1 MTDGTARTLVA
12 TEILLIALGI
22 LGLAG
27 TWAQVFDYLS
37 LGLLPGNVQF
47 WKETVATPAST
58 FITVDVLVLAA
69 ALFVW
74 MFGEGRRLGIG
85 VGWLW
90 GYFFASL
97 LVAISFALPLFLAHR
112 HRYVRLHRPGEIGAP
127 AGADW
132 IAISVAVLIALAA
145 AGFSLRHVP

>member
-1 MTDGTARTLVA
+1 MTRTVPKALVPTEMLLVA
-12 TEILLIALGI
+12 LGG
-22 LGLAG
+22 LGLVG

-37 LGLLPGNVQF
+37 LGFLPGNVQF

-97 LVAISFALPLFLAHR
+97 LVAISFALPVFLAHR
-112 HRYVRLHRPGEIGAP
+112 HRHVRLHRPDEIGTP

-132 IAISVAVLIALAA
+132 IAISVAVLMALAA

>member
-1 MTDGTARTLVA
+1 MTQSTVPTLVPA
-12 TEILLIALGI
+12 ELLLVALGF
-22 LGLAG
+22 LGLVG
-27 TWAQVFDYLS
+27 TWAQVFDYLAF
-37 LGLLPGNVQF
+37 GFVAGNVQF
-47 WKETVATPAST
+47 WREAVATPAST

-85 VGWLW
+85 AGWLW
-90 GYFFASL
+90 GYFLASL

-112 HRYVRLHRPGEIGAP
+112 HRRVRLHRPAESGAP

-132 IAISVAVLIALAA
+132 IAIGVAVLIALTAV
-145 AGFSLRHVP
+145 GFSLRHVP

>member
-1 MTDGTARTLVA
+1 MTQSTAPTLA
-12 TEILLIALGI
+12 PTEVLLVALGI
-22 LGLAG
+22 IGLAG
-27 TWAQVFDYLS
+27 TWAQVFGYLS
-37 LGLLPGNVQF
+37 LGFLPGNVQF
-47 WKETVATPAST
+47 WRETVATPAST

-85 VGWLW
+85 AGWLRS
-90 GYFFASL
+90 YYLASL

-112 HRYVRLHRPGEIGAP
+112 HRHVRLHRPAETGVP

-132 IAISVAVLIALAA
+132 IAIGVAVLIALTA